1 MFWLLAMAKMGR
13 YSQKSKVNGQQSK
26 LVLKCFLPNSKVVF
40 VYEHQAL
47 FCQKS
52 MVNGQKSKVPYIYRH
67 NKLALPTILYLIPT
81 PIAENALHTLP
92 TSVVDQVKQLE
103 VFIVE
108 RAKTAR
114 HFVKSLGPNK
124 PLQEMIFTEIGENNT
139 LGEAEATF
147 LDAVKAG
154 KDVGLLSEAGCPG
167 VADPGAAIVALAH
180 REGVKVVPLVGPSS
194 LLLALMASG
203 MNGQRFTFHGY
214 LPPKR
219 PELAKELRR
228 LENLARQNDQ
238 TQLFIETPYRA
249 QMVVE
254 VALETLQAD
263 TIFGMAQD
271 ITGASEF
278 VRSLPVGSWKK
289 MKLEPLGKLP
299 AIFLIYRT
307 R

>member
-1 MFWLLAMAKMGR
+1 MR
-13 YSQKSKVNGQQSK
+13 NHPVNRPPST
-26 LVLKCFLPNSKVVF
+26 VHRISVHLPHKF
-40 VYEHQAL
+40 
-47 FCQKS
+47 F
-52 MVNGQKSKVPYIYRH
+52 
-67 NKLALPTILYLIPT
+67 ALPTVLYLIPT

-92 TSVVDQVKQLE
+92 ESVLEQVRQLD

-114 HFVKSLGPNK
+114 HFVKSVGPNK
-124 PLQEMIFTEIGENNT
+124 PLQEMIFTEIGENQSA
-139 LGEAEATF
+139 GDAEATF
-147 LDAVKAG
+147 MEAVKAG
-154 KDVGLLSEAGCPG
+154 KNVGLLSEAGCPG
-167 VADPGAAIVALAH
+167 VADPGATIVALAH
-180 REGVKVVPLVGPSS
+180 REGVKVAPLVGPSS

-254 VALETLQAD
+254 VALETLQSD
-263 TIFGMAQD
+263 TVFGMAQD
-271 ITGASEF
+271 ISGTFEQI
-278 VRSLPVGSWKK
+278 RSLPVASWKK
-289 MKLEPLGKLP
+289 LKLNPLKKLP
-299 AIFLIYRT
+299 AIFLLYRKGNT
-307 R
+307 ERYSG